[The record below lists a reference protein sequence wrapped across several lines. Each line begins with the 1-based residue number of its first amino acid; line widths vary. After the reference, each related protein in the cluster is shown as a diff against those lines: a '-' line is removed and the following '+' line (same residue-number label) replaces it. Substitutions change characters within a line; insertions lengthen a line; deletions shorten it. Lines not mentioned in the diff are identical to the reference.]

1 MQTIKLIKDCMPRKV
16 ISSIK
21 SFLFYI
27 FREHSSKKECRRK
40 EVSIFFFGISSKGK
54 RSFSLFKVPY
64 ATHVS
69 LFVIDKPAPVASPTG
84 IDSGDKPQITVEKH
98 LISGT
103 E

>member
-1 MQTIKLIKDCMPRKV
+1 MPRKV
-16 ISSIK
+16 ISSIGWTFK
-21 SFLFYI
+21 VISILYI
-27 FREHSSKKECRRK
+27 QEHSSKKECRRK